1 MKWLLFCSRR
11 KQIIENN
18 NEKTFQ
24 SFNQSNSYIHYN
36 SPRYSLRGGKKE
48 RKGSTASALTFS
60 SNGSF
65 RSLKVSKLREAAVDD
80 LHDLHELDM
89 NTPEDDAQYYLK
101 MDEKVTESLQ
111 SNIQVPTSDQLTI
124 FSMIWNRYFGECFLN
139 NLKIFILYREQRS
152 CNFAATFVVNSTLV
166 LGALLDNE
174 CCQNILYLFWHWT
187 D

>member
-101 MDEKVTESLQ
+101 MEEKVTESLQ

-124 FSMIWNRYFGECFLN
+124 FSMIWNRYFGECILN
-139 NLKIFILYREQRS
+139 NLKISI
-152 CNFAATFVVNSTLV
+152 
-166 LGALLDNE
+166 
-174 CCQNILYLFWHWT
+174 
-187 D
+187 

>member
-1 MKWLLFCSRR
+1 MIILVASLVASAVLGSCLALVAYCCVHTRLNFSLVSFVSNYFEIHRYMKWLLFSSRR

-48 RKGSTASALTFS
+48 RKGSTARALTFS

-111 SNIQVPTSDQLTI
+111 SNIQVPTSDFFPWFGTDILGSVFWTI
-124 FSMIWNRYFGECFLN
+124 
-139 NLKIFILYREQRS
+139 
-152 CNFAATFVVNSTLV
+152 
-166 LGALLDNE
+166 
-174 CCQNILYLFWHWT
+174 
-187 D
+187 

>member
-1 MKWLLFCSRR
+1 MIILVASLVASAVLGSCLALVAYCCVHTRFNFSLLSNFFCDKYDMKWLLFCSRR
-11 KQIIENN
+11 KQIIDNN

-124 FSMIWNRYFGECFLN
+124 FFPWFGTD
-139 NLKIFILYREQRS
+139 ILGS
-152 CNFAATFVVNSTLV
+152 A
-166 LGALLDNE
+166 
-174 CCQNILYLFWHWT
+174 FWT
-187 D
+187 I